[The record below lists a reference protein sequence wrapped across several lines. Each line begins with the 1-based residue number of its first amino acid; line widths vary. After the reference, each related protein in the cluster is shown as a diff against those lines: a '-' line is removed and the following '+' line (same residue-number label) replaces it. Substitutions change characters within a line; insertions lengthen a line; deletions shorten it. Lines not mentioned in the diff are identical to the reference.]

1 MTDEKAQKRG
11 PFDFIDDLSW
21 KKTDLSVD
29 GMDGYSPWLTNRHF
43 AKFVDTIGHAN
54 QVNALHRLDPKLQH
68 DYYFHALRSRK
79 RFARKR
85 PQDDQAEVTAA
96 LVKFF
101 GINNRKARD
110 SVRVLT
116 AEQKERLIAGV
127 NSIEEE
133 GRNAG
138 GLPRKS

>member
-54 QVNALHRLDPKLQH
+54 QVNVLHRLDPKLQH

-79 RFARKR
+79 RFSRKK
-85 PQDDQAEVTAA
+85 PQDSDAELIAA
-96 LVKFF
+96 LVKHF
-101 GINNRKARD
+101 GINTRKARD
-110 SVRVLT
+110 SVRALT